1 MSITSST
8 DGSEDLD
15 AASPT
20 RVVQDARKDAATA
33 AEAPAT
39 PRRSSWDG
47 RPSEGNRAS
56 LHSAAALCWAS
67 VTNPQF
73 IQRGAM
79 GGHVEYCVTFGF
91 SETNQRCV
99 WKRFSEFETLHK
111 ELCKNYPIVQKIK
124 GFPKKTGT
132 FFMTRLHASLDDG
145 STFPP
150 FFFFHLFFF
159 LRHVNCEPSVDQSG
173 TVLQV

>member
-1 MSITSST
+1 
-8 DGSEDLD
+8 
-15 AASPT
+15 
-20 RVVQDARKDAATA
+20 
-33 AEAPAT
+33 
-39 PRRSSWDG
+39 
-47 RPSEGNRAS
+47 
-56 LHSAAALCWAS
+56 
-67 VTNPQF
+67 
-73 IQRGAM
+73 M

-132 FFMTRLHASLDDG
+132 LFMTRLHASLGDG

-150 FFFFHLFFF
+150 FIFFHFF
-159 LRHVNCEPSVDQSG
+159 LSFSGMSTASQASINRERCSKFDHFMKVVDRFLNHRTFLDDVNCDRQ
-173 TVLQV
+173 